1 MFEYE
6 YLSTYVDMNICV
18 LLQALDQSAAE
29 VEEVEG
35 DVQQM
40 LGEVKRQGIYIC

>member
-1 MFEYE
+1 MYIH
-6 YLSTYVDMNICV
+6 TYI
-18 LLQALDQSAAE
+18 QALDQSAAE

-40 LGEVKRQGIYIC
+40 LNEVKRQGQLLISLF